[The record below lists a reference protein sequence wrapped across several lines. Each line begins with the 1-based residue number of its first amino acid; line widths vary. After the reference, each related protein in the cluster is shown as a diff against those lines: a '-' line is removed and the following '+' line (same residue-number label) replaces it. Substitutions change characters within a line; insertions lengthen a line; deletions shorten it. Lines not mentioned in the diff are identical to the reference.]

1 MGERETHRADSACS
15 CRGFYTGKGG
25 REGREKGAQSSL
37 VGRESDRKRR
47 GRRERKQVGFH
58 LLKEEAQHM
67 YTETMQQV
75 LGMHAGVRHSAKS
88 PRGGP
93 DIPEC
98 QYSSLLV
105 IIKR

>member
-1 MGERETHRADSACS
+1 MGERETHCADSACL

-37 VGRESDRKRR
+37 VGRESERKRR
-47 GRRERKQVGFH
+47 GRRERKH
-58 LLKEEAQHM
+58 LLTGKAQHM
-67 YTETMQQV
+67 YTETMQRV
-75 LGMHAGVRHSAKS
+75 LGMHTGVMHSAKS

-98 QYSSLLV
+98 QHSSLLV

>member
-1 MGERETHRADSACS
+1 
-15 CRGFYTGKGG
+15 
-25 REGREKGAQSSL
+25 
-37 VGRESDRKRR
+37 
-47 GRRERKQVGFH
+47 
-58 LLKEEAQHM
+58 M

-75 LGMHAGVRHSAKS
+75 LGMHAGVMYSAKS

-98 QYSSLLV
+98 QHSSFLV

>member
-1 MGERETHRADSACS
+1 M
-15 CRGFYTGKGG
+15 GKGG

-37 VGRESDRKRR
+37 MGRESERKRRR

-58 LLKEEAQHM
+58 LLKGKAQHM
-67 YTETMQQV
+67 YPETMQQV
-75 LGMHAGVRHSAKS
+75 LGMHTGVMHSVKS
-88 PRGGP
+88 PRGGA

-98 QYSSLLV
+98 QHSSLLV

>member
-1 MGERETHRADSACS
+1 
-15 CRGFYTGKGG
+15 
-25 REGREKGAQSSL
+25 
-37 VGRESDRKRR
+37 
-47 GRRERKQVGFH
+47 
-58 LLKEEAQHM
+58 M

-75 LGMHAGVRHSAKS
+75 LGMHTGVMHSAKS

-98 QYSSLLV
+98 QHSSLLV